1 MYSVILLSGGTITH
15 HSFTAASSDKRF
27 YPKRITYLRVVRIVV
42 ERELTR
48 EDLDAKPEDKRYER
62 LFLAYEEEGDESL
75 HWTIRE
81 EKDASFLRR
90 LLSPRMLELVEAL
103 TRNRG
108 LSVTELAEAL
118 GRSPS
123 NVYRDLLFLKRHKLL
138 RFENKGRR
146 RIPILTL
153 KRITLQIQH

>member
-1 MYSVILLSGGTITH
+1 V
-15 HSFTAASSDKRF
+15 K
-27 YPKRITYLRVVRIVV
+27 IVV

-48 EDLDAKPEDKRYER
+48 EDLDAKPGDRRYDK
-62 LFLAYEEEGDESL
+62 LFSAYEEEGDESL

-81 EKDASFLRR
+81 EKDAGFVRR

-103 TRNRG
+103 ARNRG
-108 LSVTELAEAL
+108 LSVTELAEVL

-138 RFENKGRR
+138 RFENKGRK
-146 RIPILTL
+146 RIPLLTL
-153 KRITLQIQH
+153 RRITLQI

>member
-1 MYSVILLSGGTITH
+1 M
-15 HSFTAASSDKRF
+15 
-27 YPKRITYLRVVRIVV
+27 RIVV

-48 EDLDAKPEDKRYER
+48 EDLDAKPGDRRYDK
-62 LFLAYEEEGDESL
+62 LFSAYEEEGDESL

-81 EKDASFLRR
+81 EKDAGFVRR

-103 TRNRG
+103 ARNRG
-108 LSVTELAEAL
+108 LSVTELAEGL

-138 RFENKGRR
+138 RFENKGRKR
-146 RIPILTL
+146 MPLLTL
-153 KRITLQIQH
+153 KRITLQI

>member
-1 MYSVILLSGGTITH
+1 
-15 HSFTAASSDKRF
+15 
-27 YPKRITYLRVVRIVV
+27 VRIVV

-48 EDLDAKPEDKRYER
+48 EDLDAKPGDRRYDK
-62 LFLAYEEEGDESL
+62 LFSAYEEEGDESL

-81 EKDASFLRR
+81 EKDAGFVRR

-103 TRNRG
+103 ARNRG
-108 LSVTELAEAL
+108 LSVTELAEVL

-138 RFENKGRR
+138 RFENKGRKR
-146 RIPILTL
+146 MPLLTL
-153 KRITLQIQH
+153 KRITLQI

>member
-1 MYSVILLSGGTITH
+1 V
-15 HSFTAASSDKRF
+15 K
-27 YPKRITYLRVVRIVV
+27 IVV

-48 EDLDAKPEDKRYER
+48 EDLDVKPGDRRYDK
-62 LFLAYEEEGDESL
+62 LFSAYEEEGDESL

-81 EKDASFLRR
+81 EKDAGFVRR

-103 TRNRG
+103 ARNRG
-108 LSVTELAEAL
+108 LSVTELAEVL

-138 RFENKGRR
+138 RFENKGRK
-146 RIPILTL
+146 RIPLLTL
-153 KRITLQIQH
+153 KRITLQI

>member
-1 MYSVILLSGGTITH
+1 M
-15 HSFTAASSDKRF
+15 
-27 YPKRITYLRVVRIVV
+27 RIVV

-48 EDLDAKPEDKRYER
+48 EDLDAKPGDRRYDK
-62 LFLAYEEEGDESL
+62 LFSAYEEEGDESL

-81 EKDASFLRR
+81 EKDAGFVRR

-103 TRNRG
+103 ARNRG
-108 LSVTELAEAL
+108 LSVTELAEVL

-138 RFENKGRR
+138 RFENKGRK
-146 RIPILTL
+146 RIPLLTL
-153 KRITLQIQH
+153 KRITLQI

>member
-1 MYSVILLSGGTITH
+1 V
-15 HSFTAASSDKRF
+15 K
-27 YPKRITYLRVVRIVV
+27 IVV

-48 EDLDAKPEDKRYER
+48 EDLDAKPGDRRYDK
-62 LFLAYEEEGDESL
+62 LFSAYEEEGDESL

-81 EKDASFLRR
+81 EKDAGFVRR

-103 TRNRG
+103 ARNRG
-108 LSVTELAEAL
+108 LSVTELAEVL

-138 RFENKGRR
+138 RFENKGRK
-146 RIPILTL
+146 RIPLLTL
-153 KRITLQIQH
+153 KRITLQI

>member
-1 MYSVILLSGGTITH
+1 M
-15 HSFTAASSDKRF
+15 K
-27 YPKRITYLRVVRIVV
+27 IVV

-48 EDLDAKPEDKRYER
+48 EDLDAKPGDRRYDK
-62 LFLAYEEEGDESL
+62 LFSAYEEEGDESL

-81 EKDASFLRR
+81 EKDAGFVRR

-103 TRNRG
+103 ARNRG
-108 LSVTELAEAL
+108 LSVTELAEVL

-138 RFENKGRR
+138 RFENKGRK
-146 RIPILTL
+146 RIPLLTL
-153 KRITLQIQH
+153 KRITLQI

>member
-1 MYSVILLSGGTITH
+1 M
-15 HSFTAASSDKRF
+15 
-27 YPKRITYLRVVRIVV
+27 RIVV

-48 EDLDAKPEDKRYER
+48 EDLDAKPGDRRYDK
-62 LFLAYEEEGDESL
+62 LFSAYEEEGDESL

-81 EKDASFLRR
+81 EKDAGFVRR

-103 TRNRG
+103 ARNRG
-108 LSVTELAEAL
+108 LSVTELAEVL

-138 RFENKGRR
+138 RFENKGRKR
-146 RIPILTL
+146 MPLLTL
-153 KRITLQIQH
+153 KRITLQI

>member
-1 MYSVILLSGGTITH
+1 M
-15 HSFTAASSDKRF
+15 K
-27 YPKRITYLRVVRIVV
+27 IVV

-48 EDLDAKPEDKRYER
+48 EDLDAKPGDKRYDK
-62 LFLAYEEEGDESL
+62 LFSAYEEEGDESL

-81 EKDASFLRR
+81 EKDAGFVRR

-103 TRNRG
+103 ARNRG
-108 LSVTELAEAL
+108 LSVTELAEVL

-138 RFENKGRR
+138 RFENKGRK
-146 RIPILTL
+146 RIPLLTL
-153 KRITLQIQH
+153 KRITLQI

>member
-1 MYSVILLSGGTITH
+1 M
-15 HSFTAASSDKRF
+15 K
-27 YPKRITYLRVVRIVV
+27 IVV

-48 EDLDAKPEDKRYER
+48 EDLDVKPGDRRYDK
-62 LFLAYEEEGDESL
+62 LFSAYEEEGDESL

-81 EKDASFLRR
+81 EKDAGFVRR

-103 TRNRG
+103 ARNRG
-108 LSVTELAEAL
+108 LSVTELAEVL

-138 RFENKGRR
+138 RFENKGRK
-146 RIPILTL
+146 RIPLLTL
-153 KRITLQIQH
+153 KRITLQI

>member
-1 MYSVILLSGGTITH
+1 M
-15 HSFTAASSDKRF
+15 K
-27 YPKRITYLRVVRIVV
+27 IVV

-48 EDLDAKPEDKRYER
+48 EDLDAKPGDRRYDK
-62 LFLAYEEEGDESL
+62 LFSAYEEEGDESL

-81 EKDASFLRR
+81 EKDAGFVRR

-103 TRNRG
+103 ARNRG
-108 LSVTELAEAL
+108 LSVTELAEVL

-138 RFENKGRR
+138 RFENKGRK
-146 RIPILTL
+146 RIPLLTL
-153 KRITLQIQH
+153 RRITLQI